1 MMAANDGL
9 VGLFIYFHSSISIP
23 NALFYLLVL
32 NMNSK
37 KGSYT
42 EKTQTIVGPR
52 DVIVKTALRRF

>member
-1 MMAANDGL
+1 MAANDGL
-9 VGLFIYFHSSISIP
+9 VGFLFYFHSSISIP

-42 EKTQTIVGPR
+42 EKTQTIVGPH
-52 DVIVKTALRRF
+52 DVIVKMALR